1 MNIHTVRPPGRGPAV
16 QLMDGSTE
24 NDDVFALVAF
34 LAPDLDMKPEAQ
46 ADTVAAAR
54 RQVT

>member
-1 MNIHTVRPPGRGPAV
+1 M

-24 NDDVFALVAF
+24 NDGVFALVAF
-34 LAPDLDMKPEAQ
+34 LAPDLDMKAEAE
-46 ADTVAAAR
+46 TIAAAR

>member
-1 MNIHTVRPPGRGPAV
+1 M

-24 NDDVFALVAF
+24 NDGVFALVAF
-34 LAPDLDMKPEAQ
+34 LAPDLDMKAEAE
-46 ADTVAAAR
+46 AETIAAAR